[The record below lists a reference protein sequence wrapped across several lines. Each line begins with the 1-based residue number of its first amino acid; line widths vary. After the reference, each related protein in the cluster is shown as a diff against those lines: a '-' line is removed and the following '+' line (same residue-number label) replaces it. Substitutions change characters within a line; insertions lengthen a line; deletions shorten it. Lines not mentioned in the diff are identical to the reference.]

1 MKDEAYIL
9 DLCDQV
15 LHRASSRHHR
25 FPFLVGDTGVSLPVD
40 AYYPDLNLVIEY
52 RERQHF
58 EAVLLFDRRETV
70 SGVSRGKQRQ
80 IYDQRRRDVLPK
92 HGIEFVEINYFDF
105 SCDERKRLR
114 RQQKRDLEVLRS
126 KLAHFLPKE

>member
-15 LHRASSRHHR
+15 LHRASSRKHR

-58 EAVLLFDRRETV
+58 EAVPLFDRRETV

-92 HGIEFVEINYFDF
+92 HGIELVELNYFDF

-114 RQQKRDLEVLRS
+114 RQQKRDLEVLGS
-126 KLAHFLPKE
+126 KLAHFLPED

>member
-15 LHRASSRHHR
+15 LHRVSSRNHR

-40 AYYPDLNLVIEY
+40 AYYSDLKLVIEY

-58 EAVLLFDRRETV
+58 EAVPLFDSRETV

-92 HGIEFVEINYFDF
+92 HGIELIELNYFDF

-114 RQQKRDLEVLRS
+114 RQQIWDLEVLRN
-126 KLAHFLPKE
+126 KLAHFLPGD